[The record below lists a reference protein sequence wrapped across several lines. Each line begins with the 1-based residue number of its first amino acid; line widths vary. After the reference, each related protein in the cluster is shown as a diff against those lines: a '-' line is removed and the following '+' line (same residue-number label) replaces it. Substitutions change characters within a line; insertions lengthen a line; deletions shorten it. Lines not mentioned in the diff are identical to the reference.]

1 MRSPTNP
8 TQSWL
13 YQERRLIACISLA
26 AVAVLGVLVILMI
39 GIGGFARGGDFN
51 RKHANRIMRYRIY
64 AQAAAIALILLYVAL
79 RRYMGQ

>member
-1 MRSPTNP
+1 MT
-8 TQSWL
+8 
-13 YQERRLIACISLA
+13 RLGNRTKIMLNDPLFIVA

-64 AQAAAIALILLYVAL
+64 AQAAAIALILLYVTL
-79 RRYMGQ
+79 RKYMGQ

>member
-1 MRSPTNP
+1 MLNDP
-8 TQSWL
+8 L
-13 YQERRLIACISLA
+13 FIVA

-64 AQAAAIALILLYVAL
+64 AQAAAVALILLYVSL
-79 RRYMGQ
+79 RKYMGQ

>member
-1 MRSPTNP
+1 MLKDP
-8 TQSWL
+8 L
-13 YQERRLIACISLA
+13 FIVA

-64 AQAAAIALILLYVAL
+64 AQAAAIALILLYVTL
-79 RRYMGQ
+79 RKYMGQ

>member
-1 MRSPTNP
+1 MLNDP
-8 TQSWL
+8 L
-13 YQERRLIACISLA
+13 FIVA

-51 RKHANRIMRYRIY
+51 KKHANRIMRYRIY
-64 AQAAAIALILLYVAL
+64 AQAAAIALILLYVTL

>member
-1 MRSPTNP
+1 MLNDP
-8 TQSWL
+8 L
-13 YQERRLIACISLA
+13 FIVA

-64 AQAAAIALILLYVAL
+64 AQAAAIAMILLYVTL
-79 RRYMGQ
+79 RKYMGQ